1 MYEKLKLSQSNL
13 AKGEIFYRERMAD
26 LKGLQIQ
33 LINLRKELQSTQEQ
47 ISCIDAL
54 RTEQNAL
61 EKDLLR
67 QKNRVKTLADEL
79 QIKMNVHR
87 WRKLEATDQEN
98 YERIL
103 KIQTL
108 QRRLIAKNEEVTE
121 KDLLIKEKEKLF
133 LELKTILSRQP
144 GNEIYNQLEIY
155 KQNIKEKSGQMKQM
169 LFELE
174 QVQDKVC
181 FLYRSTC

>member
-1 MYEKLKLSQSNL
+1 
-13 AKGEIFYRERMAD
+13 
-26 LKGLQIQ
+26 
-33 LINLRKELQSTQEQ
+33 
-47 ISCIDAL
+47 
-54 RTEQNAL
+54 
-61 EKDLLR
+61 
-67 QKNRVKTLADEL
+67 
-79 QIKMNVHR
+79 MNFHR

-133 LELKTILSRQP
+133 LELKTILSCQP

-174 QVQDKVC
+174 QVQDKV
-181 FLYRSTC
+181 

>member
-1 MYEKLKLSQSNL
+1 
-13 AKGEIFYRERMAD
+13 
-26 LKGLQIQ
+26 
-33 LINLRKELQSTQEQ
+33 
-47 ISCIDAL
+47 
-54 RTEQNAL
+54 
-61 EKDLLR
+61 
-67 QKNRVKTLADEL
+67 
-79 QIKMNVHR
+79 MNVHR

-144 GNEIYNQLEIY
+144 GNEIYN
-155 KQNIKEKSGQMKQM
+155 
-169 LFELE
+169 
-174 QVQDKVC
+174 
-181 FLYRSTC
+181 